1 MASFV
6 TSLERLYRRR
16 FAISIMLGVLAGLVM
31 FATAQ
36 QPAQADSGIAA
47 FLQMVPPGAVNKGA
61 FIPSFDSTGRRTS
74 LITADMLR
82 RVDDQRI
89 YAENLV
95 VQMFNPDPKN
105 DVRIDLKTAFYQMA
119 GSGRGGILRSTERS
133 HVRRADFDIE
143 GDSLI
148 FDTAKNQGRMT
159 GNIHMVIFDSSALSG
174 EVTPPAEPRPTK

>member
-1 MASFV
+1 MPSFV
-6 TSLERLYRRR
+6 TSLEPLYRRR
-16 FAISIMLGVLAGLVM
+16 LAISITLGVLAGLVM

-36 QPAQADSGIAA
+36 QSEVADSGIGA
-47 FLQMVPPGAVNKGA
+47 FLKMVPPGAVNKGA
-61 FIPSFDSTGRRTS
+61 VIPSFDAAGHRTS

-82 RVDDQRI
+82 RVDDERI

-95 VQMFNPDPKN
+95 VQMFNADPKN

-119 GSGRGGILRSTERS
+119 GGGGVLRSTERS
-133 HVRRADFDIE
+133 HVSSPTFDIE

-159 GNIHMVIFDSSALSG
+159 GNIHMVIFDSSTLSG
-174 EVTPPAEPRPTK
+174 EVPPPAESRPTK

>member
-6 TSLERLYRRR
+6 TSFERLYRRR
-16 FAISIMLGVLAGLVM
+16 LAISITLGVVAGLVM

-36 QPAQADSGIAA
+36 QAEQADSGIGA
-47 FLQMVPPGAVNKGA
+47 FLQMVPPGAVNRGA
-61 FIPSFDSTGRRTS
+61 VIPSFDAVGRRTS

-82 RVDDQRI
+82 RVDDERI
-89 YAENLV
+89 YAEKLV
-95 VQMFNPDPKN
+95 VQMFNADPKK

-119 GSGRGGILRSTERS
+119 GGGVLRSTERS
-133 HVRRADFDIE
+133 RVSRTDFEIE

-159 GNIHMVIFDSSALSG
+159 GNIHMVIFDSGALSG
-174 EVTPPAEPRPTK
+174 EVPPPSESRPTQ

>member
-6 TSLERLYRRR
+6 TSLELLYHRRL
-16 FAISIMLGVLAGLVM
+16 AVSITLGVLAGLVM

-36 QPAQADSGIAA
+36 QPAPADSGISA

-82 RVDDQRI
+82 RVDDERI

-95 VQMFNPDPKN
+95 VQMFNADPKN

-119 GSGRGGILRSTERS
+119 GSGGVLRSTERS
-133 HVRRADFDIE
+133 HVSSPTFDIE

-159 GNIHMVIFDSSALSG
+159 GNIHMVIFDSSTLSG
-174 EVTPPAEPRPTK
+174 EVPPPAESRPTK

>member
-6 TSLERLYRRR
+6 TSLELLHRRR
-16 FAISIMLGVLAGLVM
+16 LAISITLGVLAGLVM

-36 QPAQADSGIAA
+36 QSPPDDSGISA

-61 FIPSFDSTGRRTS
+61 VIPSFDSTGRRTS

-89 YAENLV
+89 YAEKLV
-95 VQMFNPDPKN
+95 VQMFNVDTKN

-119 GSGRGGILRSTERS
+119 GSGGVLRSTERS
-133 HVRRADFDIE
+133 RVSRADFQIE
-143 GDSLI
+143 GDGLI

-159 GNIHMVIFDSSALSG
+159 GNIHMVIFDSSTLSG
-174 EVTPPAEPRPTK
+174 EVTPPAESRPSK